1 MVSNPNTKKIG
12 ISGTMYIIIKTLI
25 LFLAF
30 AVGVRFLAPNAKIVQ
45 DAYAFI
51 MKGFWVGL
59 FYRALIMVGYV
70 VLQGYLTFYHVLDTP
85 LRKRRL
91 DQFTLVEQLRERHND
106 SHAIVLGGIMISGLL
121 IALTNA
127 SDPTMYVFFVLTK
140 GVVGE
145 LLGDVFALLMA
156 RFLFGVRSMDEFRDW
171 VTEKYNNSHVILV
184 VIVKLVWLALAL
196 GVGK

>member
-1 MVSNPNTKKIG
+1 MVTNQQPKNVG
-12 ISGTMYIIIKTLI
+12 ISGTLYIIIKALV
-25 LFLAF
+25 LFVAF

-45 DAYAFI
+45 DAYAFV

-59 FYRALIMVGYV
+59 FYRALIMVGYD

-85 LRKRRL
+85 FRKKRA
-91 DQFTLVEQLRERHND
+91 DQFTLMEQLRAKGND
-106 SHAIVLGGIMISGLL
+106 SHAMVLGGILISGLL